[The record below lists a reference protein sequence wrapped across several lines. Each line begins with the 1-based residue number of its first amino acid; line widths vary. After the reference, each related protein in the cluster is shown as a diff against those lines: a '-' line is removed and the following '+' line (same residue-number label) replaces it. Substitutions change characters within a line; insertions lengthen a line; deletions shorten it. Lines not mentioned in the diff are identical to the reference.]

1 MKKYKVLAAILL
13 AAAMMTAGCG
23 GQTAAPKEEAAQTEA
38 VQQEEAKQEEAA
50 PAETEQQAEA
60 EQQGEAAPAE
70 ATQNEAAPAE
80 ADAGQ
85 NSEASSDLDG
95 KYESEDGWFVRYDS
109 SMVEMEETEE
119 GVNFTYTGKSS
130 GINSVGFYY
139 FMNRMP
145 DEVLYDAIANE
156 DGLPDHTRSE
166 GYFAGREDVWSMRV
180 AVTPE
185 EGSDDSQ
192 EFIAVEHNGGT
203 LLVQIDSH
211 KEADE
216 MTAMRISDTI
226 SAILD
231 SFEFTDH
238 EPQTYSEY
246 VPGKYVQE
254 YEEEIDGKTVTAE
267 YFVELKEDHTGVIS
281 FQDEVPVIWYSREGI
296 LLNAE
301 TGEQIYEY
309 VIEGNVLILIEETD
323 GDDPAVFEF
332 EKE

>member
-1 MKKYKVLAAILL
+1 MKKYKALAAILL
-13 AAAMMTAGCG
+13 AAAMVTAGCA
-23 GQTAAPKEEAAQTEA
+23 GQTAAPKEQAATAEAAPT
-38 VQQEEAKQEEAA
+38 EAA
-50 PAETEQQAEA
+50 PAEAAPT
-60 EQQGEAAPAE
+60 EAAPAE
-70 ATQNEAAPAE
+70 ATQSEAAPAE
-80 ADAGQ
+80 AEAGP
-85 NSEASSDLDG
+85 E
-95 KYESEDGWFVRYDS
+95 K
-109 SMVEMEETEE
+109 

-156 DGLPDHTRSE
+156 DGLPEHTRSE

-216 MTAMRISDTI
+216 ATGMSISDTI

-246 VPGKYVQE
+246 VPGKYVQK
-254 YEEEIDGKTVTAE
+254 YEEEIDGQKVTAE

-309 VIEGNVLILIEETD
+309 VIEGNSLILIEETD
-323 GDDPAVFEF
+323 GDEPAVFEF

>member
-1 MKKYKVLAAILL
+1 MKKYKALAAILL
-13 AAAMMTAGCG
+13 AAAMVTAGCA
-23 GQTAAPKEEAAQTEA
+23 GQTAAPKEQAATAEAAPT
-38 VQQEEAKQEEAA
+38 EAA
-50 PAETEQQAEA
+50 PAEAAPT
-60 EQQGEAAPAE
+60 EAAPAE
-70 ATQNEAAPAE
+70 ATQSEAAPAE
-80 ADAGQ
+80 AEAGQ
-85 NSEASSDLDG
+85 NSEASGELDG

-109 SMVEMEETEE
+109 NLVEMEETEK

-156 DGLPDHTRSE
+156 DGLPEHTRSE

-216 MTAMRISDTI
+216 ATGMSISDTI

-246 VPGKYVQE
+246 VPGKYVQK
-254 YEEEIDGKTVTAE
+254 YEEEIDGQKVTAE

-309 VIEGNVLILIEETD
+309 VIEGNALILIEETD
-323 GDDPAVFEF
+323 GDEPAVFEF